1 MEGVARVPS
10 PADGTRP
17 RRLPKL
23 RDSVLLT
30 LQERILAG
38 DWPVGGRIPT
48 ENELCAE
55 LGVSR
60 TLVRDVVRT
69 LVSRGL
75 LDVVHGHGMIVA
87 EPREEA
93 AATALVLLL
102 GRSDVTVGDVLDA
115 RGPLEAGI
123 AFQAAIAGKS
133 NDWAAMRELL
143 AGFGQAVRDNAQA
156 EAERLH
162 RQWHQAL
169 VGACHM
175 PALEVLVRPLQAITA
190 ITSLPPRLD
199 GTDYWDVDAHE
210 AILRAA
216 EAGDSAGAQD
226 AMQRHFERT
235 MTKEYRAMRKTPFHA
250 MRTLESFE
258 RVLGSGPVVVAGA
271 HDGTARP
278 GGKQGS

>member
-1 MEGVARVPS
+1 VPS
-10 PADGTRP
+10 PTDGARP

-48 ENELCAE
+48 ENELCDE

-123 AFQAAIAGKS
+123 AFQAAIAG
-133 NDWAAMRELL
+133 NAQDWAAMRELL
-143 AGFGQAVRDNAQA
+143 TELGQAVKDNEQTQ
-156 EAERLH
+156 AERLH
-162 RQWHQAL
+162 REWHQSL

-199 GTDYWDVDAHE
+199 GTDFWDVDAHE

-216 EAGDSAGAQD
+216 EAGDSVGAQE
-226 AMQRHFERT
+226 AMHRHFERT
-235 MTKEYRAMRKTPFHA
+235 MTREYRAMRKTRFHA

-258 RVLGSGPVVVAGA
+258 RVLGSGPVVGDSAARRGSKHGA
-271 HDGTARP
+271 
-278 GGKQGS
+278 